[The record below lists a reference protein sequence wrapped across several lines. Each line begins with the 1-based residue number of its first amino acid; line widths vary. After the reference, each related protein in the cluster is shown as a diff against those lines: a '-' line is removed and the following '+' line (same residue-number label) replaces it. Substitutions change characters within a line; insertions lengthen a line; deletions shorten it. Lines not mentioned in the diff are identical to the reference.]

1 MFYLK
6 LVLYLWVFVLN
17 TWMIFILIHVMF
29 VLVGQ

>member
-17 TWMIFILIHVMF
+17 TWMIFILIHVML
-29 VLVGQ
+29 VLTGQ